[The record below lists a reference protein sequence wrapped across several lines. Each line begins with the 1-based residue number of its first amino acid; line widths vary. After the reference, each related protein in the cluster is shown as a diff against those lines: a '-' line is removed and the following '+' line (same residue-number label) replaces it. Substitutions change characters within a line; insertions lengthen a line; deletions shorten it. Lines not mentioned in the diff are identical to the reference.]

1 MPIRWDSAWYSIKSE
16 QIWSREST
24 AEEFN
29 GNDVTTLSRS
39 SSLVLFTL
47 FQRFQQC
54 TSIFRFAEINFTR
67 KHLKAG
73 KSLIGRIVIF
83 PQCLKSLTLPPKIF
97 YQPNLFKEVS
107 KVWINLLFSSS
118 ISCHT
123 LLLRNLIFS
132 ISAALRAC
140 CPFCQS
146 LHEFYSAVLMKS
158 LSSFNLLMKSFQPKG
173 SQAKKKYILQN
184 HFFETVQQRWN
195 SSSTFQQLHLFFW
208 HFHQTFWM
216 NCVHKPKLIKIRV
229 CFINI

>member
-97 YQPNLFKEVS
+97 YRPNLFKEVA

-140 CPFCQS
+140 CPFCQ
-146 LHEFYSAVLMKS
+146 
-158 LSSFNLLMKSFQPKG
+158 
-173 SQAKKKYILQN
+173 
-184 HFFETVQQRWN
+184 
-195 SSSTFQQLHLFFW
+195 
-208 HFHQTFWM
+208 
-216 NCVHKPKLIKIRV
+216 
-229 CFINI
+229 

>member
-97 YQPNLFKEVS
+97 YQPNLFKEVA

-123 LLLRNLIFS
+123 LQLRNLIFS
-132 ISAALRAC
+132 FSGACSAASFVNHFTSSIQPFWWRAF
-140 CPFCQS
+140 PQKRD
-146 LHEFYSAVLMKS
+146 SATNMKLLIN
-158 LSSFNLLMKSFQPKG
+158 LSKASFNVLTFSSNILDELRL
-173 SQAKKKYILQN
+173 QADAYQNQSVLYIFRGQSAESWVVN
-184 HFFETVQQRWN
+184 
-195 SSSTFQQLHLFFW
+195 
-208 HFHQTFWM
+208 
-216 NCVHKPKLIKIRV
+216 
-229 CFINI
+229 

>member
-1 MPIRWDSAWYSIKSE
+1 MEMTSPHYRVHHLRFCSH
-16 QIWSREST
+16 
-24 AEEFN
+24 F
-29 GNDVTTLSRS
+29 
-39 SSLVLFTL
+39 

-97 YQPNLFKEVS
+97 YQPNLFKEVA

-123 LLLRNLIFS
+123 FLLRNLIFS

-140 CPFCQS
+140 PFCQS
-146 LHEFYSAVLMKS
+146 LHEFYSAALMKRRA
-158 LSSFNLLMKSFQPKG
+158 FPLLIF
-173 SQAKKKYILQN
+173 
-184 HFFETVQQRWN
+184 
-195 SSSTFQQLHLFFW
+195 
-208 HFHQTFWM
+208 
-216 NCVHKPKLIKIRV
+216 
-229 CFINI
+229 

>member
-47 FQRFQQC
+47 FQRFQQY

-97 YQPNLFKEVS
+97 YQPNLFKEVA

-123 LLLRNLIFS
+123 LQLRNLIFS

-140 CPFCQS
+140 PFCQS
-146 LHEFYSAVLMKS
+146 LHEFYSAALMKS
-158 LSSFNLLMKSFQPKG
+158 LSSFNLLMKSFHSKG
-173 SQAKKKYILQN
+173 SQAKKRQCNKYETPHQLVKSFIQCFDIFIEHQN
-184 HFFETVQQRWN
+184 QSVLYIFRGQSAESWVVN
-195 SSSTFQQLHLFFW
+195 
-208 HFHQTFWM
+208 
-216 NCVHKPKLIKIRV
+216 
-229 CFINI
+229 

>member
-1 MPIRWDSAWYSIKSE
+1 MYNPSFTIIHYIVIVYEDGFLLGMPIRWDSAWYSIKSE

-97 YQPNLFKEVS
+97 YQPNLFKEVA
-107 KVWINLLFSSS
+107 KVWINLLFFQVPSLVTPCCYVTWYFLSQVPALLPLLS
-118 ISCHT
+118 ITSRV
-123 LLLRNLIFS
+123 LFS
-132 ISAALRAC
+132 RFDEE
-140 CPFCQS
+140 PF
-146 LHEFYSAVLMKS
+146 
-158 LSSFNLLMKSFQPKG
+158 
-173 SQAKKKYILQN
+173 
-184 HFFETVQQRWN
+184 
-195 SSSTFQQLHLFFW
+195 LF
-208 HFHQTFWM
+208 
-216 NCVHKPKLIKIRV
+216 
-229 CFINI
+229 

>member
-83 PQCLKSLTLPPKIF
+83 PQCLKSLMLPRRSFTGGKGLDKSSFFQVPSLVTPCSYVTWYFLSQVPALLPLLSITSR
-97 YQPNLFKEVS
+97 V
-107 KVWINLLFSSS
+107 LFS
-118 ISCHT
+118 
-123 LLLRNLIFS
+123 RFDEE
-132 ISAALRAC
+132 
-140 CPFCQS
+140 PF
-146 LHEFYSAVLMKS
+146 
-158 LSSFNLLMKSFQPKG
+158 
-173 SQAKKKYILQN
+173 
-184 HFFETVQQRWN
+184 
-195 SSSTFQQLHLFFW
+195 LF
-208 HFHQTFWM
+208 
-216 NCVHKPKLIKIRV
+216 
-229 CFINI
+229 

>member
-1 MPIRWDSAWYSIKSE
+1 MYNPSFTIIHYIVIVYEDGFLLGMPIRWDSAWYSIKSE

-97 YQPNLFKEVS
+97 YQPNLLKEVA

-132 ISAALRAC
+132 FSGACSAA
-140 CPFCQS
+140 
-146 LHEFYSAVLMKS
+146 
-158 LSSFNLLMKSFQPKG
+158 SFV
-173 SQAKKKYILQN
+173 N
-184 HFFETVQQRWN
+184 HFT
-195 SSSTFQQLHLFFW
+195 SSIQPFW
-208 HFHQTFWM
+208 WRAF
-216 NCVHKPKLIKIRV
+216 PLLI
-229 CFINI
+229 F